1 MFAICKEDCGE
12 RDCGTNLLWVQ
23 PKVELQLRMAEK
35 LQLRMAE
42 KLQLRMRKASAEN
55 G

>member
-23 PKVELQLRMAEK
+23 PKVELQLRI
-35 LQLRMAE
+35 
-42 KLQLRMRKASAEN
+42 RKASVEN